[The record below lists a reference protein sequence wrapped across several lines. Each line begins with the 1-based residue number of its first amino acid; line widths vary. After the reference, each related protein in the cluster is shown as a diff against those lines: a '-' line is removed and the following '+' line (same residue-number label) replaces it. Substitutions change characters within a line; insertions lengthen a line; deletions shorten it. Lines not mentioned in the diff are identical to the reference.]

1 MAGVLISATESR
13 DSTRLANAIPKSSNA
28 RI

>member
-1 MAGVLISATESR
+1 MAGVLISATEIR

-28 RI
+28 SI